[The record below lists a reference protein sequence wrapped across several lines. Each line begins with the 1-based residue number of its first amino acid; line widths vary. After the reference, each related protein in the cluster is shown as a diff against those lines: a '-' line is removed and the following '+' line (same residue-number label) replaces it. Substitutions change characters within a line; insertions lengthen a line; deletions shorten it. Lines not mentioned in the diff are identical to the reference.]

1 MFWAMT
7 PRQFNYL
14 VERYRERL
22 RREDRR
28 AGEIIAILF
37 NINRDS
43 KAMPDGIEWQ
53 DVFPEWKEKPK
64 HQTEEQMLA
73 TLKLWAI
80 ATNRM
85 GEA

>member
-1 MFWAMT
+1 
-7 PRQFNYL
+7 
-14 VERYRERL
+14 
-22 RREDRR
+22 
-28 AGEIIAILF
+28 
-37 NINRDS
+37 
-43 KAMPDGIEWQ
+43 MPDGIEWQ